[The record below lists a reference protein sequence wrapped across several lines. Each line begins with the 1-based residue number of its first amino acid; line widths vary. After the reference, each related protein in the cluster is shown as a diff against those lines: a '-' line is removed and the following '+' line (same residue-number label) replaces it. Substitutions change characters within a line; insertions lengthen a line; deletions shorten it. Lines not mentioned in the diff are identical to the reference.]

1 MTQSKVIRFK
11 PVHLDDGTVIV
22 KGDKALVLDIS
33 SLLGGPLVD
42 LALSM
47 IVSSFDDRIAGYFET
62 DYVCPRHDWK
72 LNARAFVQ
80 LEYEVDDD
88 VDHEIAVPVSD
99 KMQLC
104 EIYESPYSIPI
115 GKIPQL
121 LEKLQ
126 RIYNNT
132 DPEDYRETVDLLD
145 VIAD

>member
-1 MTQSKVIRFK
+1 MAQSKVIRFK
-11 PVHLDDGTVIV
+11 PVPRDDGTVIV
-22 KGDKALVLDIS
+22 KGDKALVVDIS

-62 DYVCPRHDWK
+62 DYVCPQHDWK
-72 LNARAFVQ
+72 LDARACIKLV
-80 LEYEVDDD
+80 YEVDDD
-88 VDHEIAVPVSD
+88 IQHETVVPVPD
-99 KMQLC
+99 TVKLC

-126 RIYNNT
+126 RIYNDT